1 VERLKPSLYLSNQ
14 DRQLVVKLAISL
26 MYGIVIFASIANLL
40 DGLTSTW
47 QFLLKDVLPTYWSLY
62 NAAS

>member
-1 VERLKPSLYLSNQ
+1 LYLSNQ

-47 QFLLKDVLPTYWSLY
+47 QFLSKDVLPTYWSLY

>member
-1 VERLKPSLYLSNQ
+1 
-14 DRQLVVKLAISL
+14 

-47 QFLLKDVLPTYWSLY
+47 QFLSKDVLPTYWSLY

>member
-1 VERLKPSLYLSNQ
+1 MVRLRLNSQLSKQ
-14 DRQLVVKLAISL
+14 DQQLVLKLVISL

-47 QFLLKDVLPTYWSLY
+47 QFLLKDVLPNFWSLY
-62 NAAS
+62 NAAP